1 MSGIFNPL
9 QDNNQLTIDY
19 ATYEL
24 SLVLASGSPLV
35 LESDGFNINLGTG
48 IINNSGALEFDT
60 TIGYNFSNP
69 LSINGLAMQV
79 PYSLGNLNGGPAQ
92 WVHLGT
98 LTIAQGGYSA
108 YFKIVFNS
116 GYNANINENI
126 ELFIRFK
133 TSNNNSV
140 NSYGFAA
147 DSSFYT
153 TGLNTS
159 IASGD
164 VIFVGNA
171 AGISATAYD
180 LYIYF
185 PINTGQGS
193 YYTVETTGIWI
204 NNLLVESPSGTA
216 NSSTVLLP
224 NFQHNITSPLFTA
237 HNTLDNG
244 SGLATL
250 TTLNLVNVLDAQ
262 YINISNTL
270 INNGGAL
277 EVNIDNTYIIENSGQ
292 LSINLT
298 ENYNWT
304 GIHLFNNLIHNDNNL
319 INDIFNMLV
328 FGQIKPAGKVNFS
341 GTYGAGETLV
351 TNIVLG
357 SGIGYLFV
365 ESYNNSGTN
374 LEIQLVEGSN
384 YGECIELAQT
394 SSTQYIRQLFA
405 CSTTYAGGSQ
415 ASLMING
422 GFDGLLTITGTLYG

>member
-1 MSGIFNPL
+1 
-9 QDNNQLTIDY
+9 
-19 ATYEL
+19 
-24 SLVLASGSPLV
+24 LASGAPLI
-35 LESDGFNINLGTG
+35 LESDGFNISLGTG
-48 IINNSGALEFDT
+48 IVNNGGALEFDT

-79 PYSLGNLNGGPAQ
+79 PYSLGNLNSGTAQ

-108 YFKIVFNS
+108 YFKIVFNN

-164 VIFVGNA
+164 VIFIGNA

-185 PINTGQGS
+185 PAFTGQGS
-193 YYTVETTGIWI
+193 YYMVETTGIWV

-277 EVNIDNTYIIENSGQ
+277 DVNIDNTYIIQNSGV

-298 ENYNWT
+298 ENYIWT
-304 GIHLFNNLIHNDNNL
+304 GNHTFPNSIYDFDAALSIAYLQMI
-319 INDIFNMLV
+319 IGI
-328 FGQIKPAGKVNFS
+328 QAKPSGAGMDLS
-341 GTYGAGETLV
+341 GTFTAG
-351 TNIVLG
+351 
-357 SGIGYLFV
+357 SSIGGTFTPSQNFV
-365 ESYNNSGTN
+365 YVIINTIQNTGTN
-374 LEIQLVEGSN
+374 LIVQLEDLTTGA
-384 YGECIELAQT
+384 YLECISPPNMPNTTTLSKVFLCQSQVST
-394 SSTQYIRQLFA
+394 SN
-405 CSTTYAGGSQ
+405 TYQ
-415 ASLMING
+415 FHING
-422 GFDGLLTITGTLYG
+422 GFNGTLVWNATANY